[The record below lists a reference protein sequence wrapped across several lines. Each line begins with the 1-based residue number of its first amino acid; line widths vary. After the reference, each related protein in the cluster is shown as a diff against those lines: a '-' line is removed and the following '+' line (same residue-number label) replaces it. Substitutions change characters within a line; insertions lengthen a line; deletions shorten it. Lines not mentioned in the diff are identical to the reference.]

1 MEEEKKETKFSK
13 FKEKM
18 IRKRDDIVY
27 KYDRLKEKVVLW
39 ANENPEQAG
48 QAILGLL
55 SVTIAGGSKIAYDV
69 AKKSAKKKAEK
80 EAECEQYDP
89 RTGLYLYTTRPLTNR
104 EKLELTKRMRRGEYK
119 AEILEDMNLL

>member
-1 MEEEKKETKFSK
+1 MEEEKKDTKFSK

-18 IRKRDDIVY
+18 IRKRDDLVY

-69 AKKSAKKKAEK
+69 AKRV
-80 EAECEQYDP
+80 P
-89 RTGLYLYTTRPLTNR
+89 R
-104 EKLELTKRMRRGEYK
+104 KRLKRRLNANSMIQGQDY
-119 AEILEDMNLL
+119 ICIRQGP